1 LIVDTD
7 VLIWYSRGNAAAVD
21 TIHSMDSMRIS
32 VITYMEIVQGVR
44 NKKELIMFKRALET
58 LHIQVLQIEEWISSK
73 AMLFVEQYSLSHSME
88 LVDALIAATAIV
100 HKETL
105 LTGNSKHYRHLP
117 HIEIEVFTP

>member
-1 LIVDTD
+1 
-7 VLIWYSRGNAAAVD
+7 
-21 TIHSMDSMRIS
+21 
-32 VITYMEIVQGVR
+32 MEIVQGVR